1 MSSDRKL
8 TVIICAIAILFAI
21 AVKSAPVFYFN
32 TGKTALKKQDYV
44 KAHKNLKK
52 AYNFNKNNK
61 DYRYYYVQTLLN
73 LSPTITVQK
82 EVFEIA
88 SGTQNDSAQDLAE
101 NKVSEWRNNVMRTIG
116 DNYIEQ
122 APMDKGIV
130 RWDSEKFPLSI
141 VIYDNSKIDIPPYYK
156 EEIQK
161 AFAQWQSSTQ
171 FIQFKNVDKNADIT
185 VSIQPLPS
193 DVCSENT
200 CRYVVGYTVPDI
212 KGKTLHKMTIV
223 LYAKDPYGNFFSDK
237 ELYNTILH
245 EIGHALGIM
254 GHSYSSED
262 LMYMASQNSFYSPY
276 RSSFQYL
283 SSKDIN
289 TMKLLYKLVPD
300 ITNSNDINTKGLI
313 YSPIIL
319 GTAKD
324 ISMRKLKEAQNYI
337 KQAPDIPGGYIDLA
351 TAYSELGKNKDAINT
366 LNKALEL
373 SKTNNDKYLSLYNLA
388 VIYTNTENF
397 DKALEYANMAKAISD
412 TEEIKDLIS
421 NINHAK
427 VTKVKLFNQ

>member
-73 LSPTITVQK
+73 LSPTLTVQK
-82 EVFEIA
+82 ELFEIA
-88 SGTQNDSAQDLAE
+88 SSSNNDSAQNLAE

-122 APMDKGIV
+122 APMDKGIM
-130 RWDSEKFPLSI
+130 RWDSEKFPLNI
-141 VIYDNSKIDIPPYYK
+141 AIYDNSGIDIPPYYK

-212 KGKTLHKMTIV
+212 KGKTLHKITIV

-262 LMYMASQNSFYSPY
+262 LMYMAAQGNENFYSPY

-289 TMKLLYKLVPD
+289 TIKLLYKLIPD
-300 ITNSNDINTKGLI
+300 ITNSEKFNAKGLI
-313 YSPIIL
+313 YPPIIL
-319 GTAKD
+319 GTSSQ
-324 ISMRKLKEAQNYI
+324 ISQRKLTEAQYYVKN
-337 KQAPDIPGGYIDLA
+337 APDLANGYIDMGI
-351 TAYSELGKNKDAINT
+351 AYTELNKSKEAVKAF
-366 LNKALEL
+366 NKALEL
-373 SKTNNDKYLSLYNLA
+373 SKNNDEKYLVLYNLA
-388 VIYTNTENF
+388 VLKLKLRQYESSIKYAL
-397 DKALEYANMAKAISD
+397 KAKEISD
-412 TEEIKDLIS
+412 NEEIRDLIS
-421 NINHAK
+421 NINHSK
-427 VTKVKLFNQ
+427 ILKK